1 MDEARDWKPQL
12 RACNVKAFSEA
23 REQWFDKHDSN
34 YQDTNPKL
42 FFTFLS
48 RQITPELVL

>member
-12 RACNVKAFSEA
+12 RAAMSRHSLKPESDT
-23 REQWFDKHDSN
+23 DKHCSN
-34 YQDTNPKL
+34 YQDAKPKL